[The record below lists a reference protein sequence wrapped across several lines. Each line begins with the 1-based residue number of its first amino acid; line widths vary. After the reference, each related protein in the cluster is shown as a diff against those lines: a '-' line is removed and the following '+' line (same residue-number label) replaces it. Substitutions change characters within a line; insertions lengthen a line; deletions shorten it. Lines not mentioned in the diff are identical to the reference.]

1 MMPRQRSLNKHRKFI
16 KHVFLKFILS
26 RFETQ
31 FDNLCSRKSLE
42 ESISGYYTRRTSVY
56 EIRINYSRFDDKYRF
71 LIKFEFHRISNLFI
85 VLRDYNRATGSFR
98 INYENALILKALTK
112 ENLLKPYTFLP
123 E

>member
-1 MMPRQRSLNKHRKFI
+1 MPRQRSLNKHRKLIKNIFI
-16 KHVFLKFILS
+16 KFILS

-31 FDNLCSRKSLE
+31 LDNLCTRKSLE
-42 ESISGYYTRRTSVY
+42 ESISGYYSRRTNSY
-56 EIRINYSRFDDKYRF
+56 EIRINYNIFDFKYRF
-71 LIKFEFHRISNLFI
+71 LLKFEFYRISSLFI
-85 VLRDYNRATGSFR
+85 VLRDYNRFTGCFK